1 MGSGLRYSPLRWF
14 KDKRTFTFGGDKMA
28 AGVGITSGTGTICKH
43 SVTRVDGIFK
53 TTILIDLT
61 GLNGCSTAGDIIGKD
76 GGTVNCHI
84 GQITKAVNGTI
95 IAGWIECHETPAGGN
110 ADINL
115 YSAKEGTGAQDT
127 AIGTSLTETALC
139 DCGAHSAGSTDVLS
153 GWPAADEYLYL
164 TVGAATDAD
173 YTAGRLLITL
183 WGY

>member
-1 MGSGLRYSPLRWF
+1 MGSGLRYSPLKWF
-14 KDKRTFTFGGDKMA
+14 KDKRTFTFGGDKMT

-53 TTILIDLT
+53 TEILINLT
-61 GLNGCSTAGDIIGKD
+61 GLNGCGANSDIIGVD

-84 GQITKAVNGTI
+84 GQITTAVNGRI
-95 IAGWIECHETPAGGN
+95 IAGWIECHEAPAGGN

-115 YSAKEGTGAQDT
+115 YSAPEGTGAQDSGI
-127 AIGTSLTETALC
+127 ADLTETALC
-139 DCGAHSAGSTDVLS
+139 DCGAHSAGTTDVLT

-164 TVGAATDAD
+164 TVGTFTDAD